1 MNLRELI
8 EAYAD
13 AVSNWDY
20 HDDRSDVRRQAEAV
34 EKLNQCQKAINVQLA
49 VAEAAIAY
57 MEHQAESVYDPDE
70 CDLAYAQQR
79 GKLWDRFTEARR
91 KAKKACNSSAGEG
104 ET

>member
-1 MNLRELI
+1 LI

-34 EKLNQCQKAINVQLA
+34 EKLNQCQKAINVQLT

-57 MEHQAESVYDPDE
+57 AEYQASNPGVDAKDYFHEQ
-70 CDLAYAQQR
+70 CR
-79 GKLWDRFTEARR
+79 LWDAFMAAHKAVKAFEKAEEAC
-91 KAKKACNSSAGEG
+91 KSVAGEG